1 MHSPTPLSNDK
12 PPLLQQLS
20 IVVGRTIEG
29 LVAPP
34 VQFSCLKMHGK
45 LVSCRIDSVD
55 MNHITQLKIQFMN
68 IIKC

>member
-1 MHSPTPLSNDK
+1 M
-12 PPLLQQLS
+12 
-20 IVVGRTIEG
+20 
-29 LVAPP
+29 
-34 VQFSCLKMHGK
+34 KMHGK